1 MNKAYQEAIVMDT
14 MGSWT
19 MRRPTAGRN
28 EESFIDQALNNGLS
42 VMSETIVAD
51 TDIWE
56 WRTVLRW
63 FDDFHWMISRF
74 PDKMLLVE
82 TTEDI
87 LRAKREKKLG
97 YIAMF
102 QGANAIFEDLAML
115 RPYHRL
121 GLRTMSLTYMRGNAL
136 GGGCQEPNDFGLTSF
151 GKRVVAEMNRIGVA
165 VDLSHVGY
173 KTAMDA
179 IKVSNK
185 PVICTHSN
193 IRAVTNHF
201 RNLPD
206 DEIKA
211 IAETGGVIA
220 ITPVAIFCCDTSGK
234 RPTVDNLINHIE
246 YVIDKAGIDHVGI
259 STDRLIGNVL
269 DEQVLLSKAAP
280 DLFTF
285 SGLTGKHAEGFSD
298 FTCWPKIGDRLK
310 ERGYRDE
317 EIKKI
322 LGGNFI
328 RVFKEI
334 WGA

>member
-1 MNKAYQEAIVMDT
+1 MNQIYQEAIVMDT

-19 MRRPTAGRN
+19 MRRPTPGRS
-28 EESFIDQALNNGLS
+28 EESYIDQALQNGLT

-51 TDIWE
+51 TNIWE

-63 FDDFHWMISRF
+63 FDDFHWLISRF

-87 LRAKREKKLG
+87 FRAKREKKLG

-115 RPYHRL
+115 RMYHRL
-121 GLRTMSLTYMRGNAL
+121 GLRTMSLTYMRENAL
-136 GGGCQEPNDFGLTSF
+136 GSGCQEPNDFGLTCF
-151 GKRVVAEMNRIGVA
+151 GQKVVAEMNRIGVA
-165 VDLSHVGY
+165 VDLSHVGT

-179 IKVSNK
+179 IKVTKK

-193 IRAVTNHF
+193 INAITNHF

-206 DEIKA
+206 DELKA
-211 IAETGGVIA
+211 IAETGGVVA

-234 RPTVDNLINHIE
+234 RPKVDNFIDHIE
-246 YVIDKAGIDHVGI
+246 YVIEKVGIKHVGI
-259 STDRLIGNVL
+259 STDRFIGNVL
-269 DEQVLLSKAAP
+269 DEQVVLSKTAP
-280 DLFTF
+280 ELFTF
-285 SGLTGKHAEGFSD
+285 AGLTGKHVEGFSD
-298 FTCWPKIGDRLK
+298 FTCWPKIADHIK
-310 ERGYRDE
+310 ERGYSDE
-317 EIKKI
+317 EIKAI

-328 RVFKEI
+328 RAFKEI
-334 WGA
+334 WRA